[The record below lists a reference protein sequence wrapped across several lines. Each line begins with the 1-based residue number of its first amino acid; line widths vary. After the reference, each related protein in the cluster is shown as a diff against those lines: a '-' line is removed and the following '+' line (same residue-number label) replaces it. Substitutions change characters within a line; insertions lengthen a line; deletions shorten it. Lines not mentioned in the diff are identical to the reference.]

1 MITREQIEEIQAES
15 REKGIS
21 IKRVL
26 QEKGIP
32 EHQYFWWK
40 KKYACGRRHATG
52 SNGGHNVS
60 GLTREV
66 QSRSCGRELDEYR
79 TPHGCRYGHA
89 HPGRSDSCDGIH
101 NPEKP
106 VVMFSLGDGTK
117 FWLYSKPTDM
127 RKNFNM
133 LSGIVNNC
141 MQQNLYSGDVF
152 VFVNA
157 SNNMLKLL
165 RYEPGGLVIYNKRLD
180 HGRMHL
186 VERVQEGDPTITPFE
201 WHRLIDTIQGIID
214 DPRRRLRRL
223 KALRDIRMEESLK
236 EMKTF

>member
-1 MITREQIEEIQAES
+1 
-15 REKGIS
+15 
-21 IKRVL
+21 
-26 QEKGIP
+26 
-32 EHQYFWWK
+32 
-40 KKYACGRRHATG
+40 
-52 SNGGHNVS
+52 
-60 GLTREV
+60 
-66 QSRSCGRELDEYR
+66 
-79 TPHGCRYGHA
+79 
-89 HPGRSDSCDGIH
+89 
-101 NPEKP
+101 
-106 VVMFSLGDGTK
+106 MFSLGDGTK

-180 HGRMHL
+180 HGKMHL

-201 WHRLIDTIQGIID
+201 WHKLIGTIQGIID

-236 EMKTF
+236 EMKTI

>member
-1 MITREQIEEIQAES
+1 
-15 REKGIS
+15 
-21 IKRVL
+21 
-26 QEKGIP
+26 
-32 EHQYFWWK
+32 
-40 KKYACGRRHATG
+40 
-52 SNGGHNVS
+52 
-60 GLTREV
+60 
-66 QSRSCGRELDEYR
+66 
-79 TPHGCRYGHA
+79 
-89 HPGRSDSCDGIH
+89 
-101 NPEKP
+101 
-106 VVMFSLGDGTK
+106 MFSLGDGTK

-201 WHRLIDTIQGIID
+201 WHRLVDTIQGIID

-236 EMKTF
+236 EMKTI